1 MGTNRFIL
9 LFLYLIPLFFSPFS
23 FAQVIENE
31 WINYDQ
37 QYYKIGVSR
46 EGIFRVSFEELQ
58 NGGFPVNTV
67 NPQHIQLF
75 FRGKEQPIFIA
86 GEADGVFN
94 PGDYIEFYGTKNDG
108 WLDTEFYPD
117 PISQTD
123 PFASMYSNQTFCFLT
138 YTLDESLGKRIKVN
152 NETDPGLVA
161 KSYHLQEEVIH
172 FTTDFGYNKIERYF
186 SSGRLYPKF
195 FQSISNEGALL
206 SGFDEGKGFTDLY
219 AGGTTKKDYKIPI
232 KNLYASG
239 PNPTLEVK
247 MTGRSNTVH
256 QVKIYAGKDLGSQR
270 ELGTLN
276 FSYYDNSVLSTT
288 LNFSDLPTIDDSLVV
303 SYQIE
308 QLTTNYN
315 EIVSLSYIKLIY
327 PQEINADGAVQKV
340 FNVPRD
346 DESQIKVEIEN
357 VPANHRLFDITSV
370 EDKKEILGTLDGSN
384 TFTSVISGTGKN
396 ARLLLTDEIYSIDTI
411 GLTNISRI
419 NTAANYFIISH
430 PALMKS
436 ANGSDDPVL
445 EYANYRASTEGG
457 GYQVYIADIQN
468 IYNQFTFGEVTPL
481 AIRRFAEYLLNNG
494 NPEFFFIVGKGL
506 AINYNYEKN
515 KPASNSW
522 TYKNLVPCFGEP
534 CSDNML
540 TSGLKGS
547 IYEPAIPTGR
557 LSANTPQQV
566 LDYLNKVKE
575 HESFEFND
583 LWKKNALFLSGGK
596 TVQEHNL
603 LKFHTLEFKSKVEG
617 DFIGAKGEI
626 IQKGTTGHTEF
637 IDISDEINAGI
648 GIVTSFGHS
657 SIVAADL
664 EFGYASDPI
673 RGFENKGKYPF
684 MFMMGCDIGNVF
696 ARTRSVG
703 EDWILTPEKG
713 AIGFLAHS
721 YLAFADTQAEY
732 AKKFFDRAFTNKLL
746 YNKPIGVVLQEAI
759 KDYVELR
766 AHSERDWSNAQQFVY
781 SGDPAIRLYPIEKP
795 DYHIADDK
803 LFIQKFDETEEL
815 TVQTDSFK
823 IGIVISNFGTVD
835 KDSFNIEVKR
845 NFNDGSF
852 RFYDPIRVPPI
863 SYQDTIYFTI
873 PVTKEDKL
881 VSGGNSTFEVVIDAS
896 GEIDELDES
905 NNFGQLN
912 LFLPKTNMI
921 IITPREFSIV
931 KEEKVSLFAQNNDP
945 LTPDRF
951 YQFQIDTAAQFNSP
965 VLKDTLVF
973 AGVTS
978 EWETDLLSGQTND
991 STVYFWRVKY
1001 SDTSEDESWAESSFT
1016 YIKDSPE
1023 GWSQSEFPQFEKNKI
1038 ENLELNNSNKKWEFK
1053 REEMVLKVQAV
1064 GDENADPA
1072 NYHLYVNDF
1081 LSVGQG
1087 ICAINNLVTYAI
1099 DQFSGKPYSIPVYPH
1114 LKCGYGDRGD
1124 AYRLLD
1130 NDLRNYNFMTF
1141 YMSFI
1146 KEGDY
1151 VVIFSAGKL
1160 RYEDYSDE
1168 NFAGFAEMG
1177 IDVETMK
1184 STLKNGDPF
1193 IAFGRKG
1200 AAPGTATEIYPRY
1213 TSATPSNAQL
1223 ISGEFTID
1231 FDAIEGNVLTPR
1243 IGPAENWGS
1252 IYLNIKEE
1260 NATEDDWF
1268 VDVIGISLQGEES
1281 TVLSNIKAENTDIS
1295 MIDANTYPYLKLQA
1309 FTSDTTSKTPA
1320 QLHDWKVLYEEVPEG
1335 ILFYDTVLAQTTIPE
1350 IEEGDSINFKYK
1362 FENVTQTDFKENL
1375 VVRYALQNEST
1386 NKQLEFYDTLSNLPA
1401 KGSIPISVDLGSIE
1415 WVGLNKLNVY
1425 VNPRVLKEQIY
1436 ENNILET
1443 KFKVNKD
1450 STNPILDVVFDG
1462 VHIMNGEL
1470 VSPTPLITISLKDEN
1485 KFLVREDTVGL
1496 EIFMSNC
1503 DSCDFRKIE
1512 FNSPNVN
1519 WTRVNNNDFQ
1529 VYYQPDKLPD
1539 GKYTLMVKGSDKS
1552 GNASGLAPYRISFEV
1567 ENESK
1572 VTHFYPYPNP
1582 FSDHVQFVFTLT
1594 GAEIPDELKIQIMTV
1609 TGRVVREITQDE
1621 IGTIRI
1627 GNNRTEYAWD
1637 GRDEFGDQLA
1647 NGVYLYRVFVR
1658 SNGQEIE
1665 HRETSK
1671 DDMFKNGFG
1680 KMYLM
1685 R

>member
-1 MGTNRFIL
+1 MGINRFIL
-9 LFLYLIPLFFSPFS
+9 FFSLLFS
-23 FAQVIENE
+23 FFFHLSIAQVIENE

-37 QYYKIGVSR
+37 QYFKIGVSQD
-46 EGIFRVSFEELQ
+46 GIFRISYEELQ
-58 NGGFPVNTV
+58 NGGFPVSTV
-67 NPQHIQLF
+67 NPQNIQLF
-75 FRGKEQPIFIA
+75 FRGKEQAIYID
-86 GEADGVFN
+86 GESDGVFN
-94 PGDYIEFYGTKNDG
+94 FGDYIEFYGAKNDG
-108 WLDTEFYPD
+108 LLDKEFYPD
-117 PISQTD
+117 PINQTD
-123 PFASMYSNQTFCFLT
+123 PFANLYSNQTFCFLT
-138 YTLDESLGKRIKVN
+138 YTLNESFGKRIKVN
-152 NETDPGLVA
+152 NESNPSLVP
-161 KSYHLQEEVIH
+161 KPYHIKEEVIH
-172 FTTDFGYNKIERYF
+172 FTPDFSFNRIERYF
-186 SSGRLYPKF
+186 TSGRLYPKF

-219 AGGTTKKDYKIPI
+219 AGGTNKKDYKIPV
-232 KNLYASG
+232 KNLIASG

-256 QVKIYAGKDLGSQR
+256 QVKIYAGKDLASQR

-288 LNFSDLPTIDDSLVV
+288 LDFSDFPVVDDSIII
-303 SYQIE
+303 SYEIE

-315 EIVSLSYIKLIY
+315 EIVSLSYIKLTY
-327 PQEINADGAVQKV
+327 PQAIDADDEPQKI
-340 FNVPRD
+340 FLVPR
-346 DESQIKVEIEN
+346 EGASQIKVAIEE
-357 VPANHRLFDITSV
+357 VPSNFRLFDITSI
-370 EDKKEILGTLDGSN
+370 EDKTEIIGTVDGSN
-384 TFTSVISGTGKN
+384 TLTAIVPGVGQTAK
-396 ARLLLTDEIYSIDTI
+396 LLLTSEIKSIDTL

-419 NTAANYFIISH
+419 NNSANYFIISH
-430 PALMKS
+430 PELMKP
-436 ANGSDDPVL
+436 ANGTEDPIR
-445 EYANYRASTEGG
+445 EYANYRGSTEGG
-457 GYQVYIADIQN
+457 AYQVYIADIQN
-468 IYNQFTFGEVTPL
+468 IYNQFTFGEITPL
-481 AIRRFAEYLLNNG
+481 AIRRFADYLLKTG
-494 NPEFFFIVGKGL
+494 NPEFFFLIGKGL
-506 AINYNYEKN
+506 AINYNFEKN
-515 KPASNSW
+515 KPASNTW

-540 TSGLKGS
+540 TSGLNGS
-547 IYEPAIPTGR
+547 IFEPAIPTGR

-575 HESFEFND
+575 HEAFEFDD

-603 LKFHTLEFKSKVEG
+603 LKYHTLNFKSKVEG
-617 DFIGAKGEI
+617 DFIGANGEI
-626 IQKGTTGHTEF
+626 IQKETTGNTEF
-637 IDISDEINAGI
+637 IDISDEINSGI
-648 GIVTSFGHS
+648 GILTSFGHS

-664 EFGYASDPI
+664 EFGYVSDPI

-703 EDWILTPEKG
+703 EDWVLTPNKG

-732 AKKFFDRAFTNKLL
+732 AKKFFDKAFTSQLY
-746 YNKPIGVVLQEAI
+746 YNKPIGLVLKEAI
-759 KDYVELR
+759 KEYVDLR
-766 AHSERDWSNAQQFVY
+766 AHSERDWSNAQQFVF
-781 SGDPAIRLYPIEKP
+781 SGDPAIRLYPIDKP
-795 DYHIADDK
+795 DYHIANDK

-823 IGIVISNFGTVD
+823 IGIVISNFGIVD
-835 KDSFNIEVKR
+835 KDSFNIDVKR
-845 NFNDGSF
+845 IFNDGSF
-852 RFYDPIRVPPI
+852 RLYDPIRVPPV
-863 SYQDTIYFTI
+863 SYQDTVYFTI
-873 PVTKEDKL
+873 PITKEDKL
-881 VSGGNSTFEVVIDAS
+881 VSGGNSTFEIVIDANS
-896 GEIDELDES
+896 EIDELDES

-931 KEEKVSLFAQNNDP
+931 KEEKISLFAQNNDP

-951 YQFQIDTAAQFNSP
+951 YQFQIDTASQFNSS
-965 VLKDTLVF
+965 VLKDTIVF
-973 AGVTS
+973 AGITPECEVS
-978 EWETDLLSGQTND
+978 LLPGNLND
-991 STVYFWRVKY
+991 STVYYWRVRY
-1001 SDTSEDESWAESSFT
+1001 NEGNEDETWAESSFT

-1038 ENLELNNSNKKWEFK
+1038 ENLFLNNANKKWEFK
-1053 REEMVLKVQAV
+1053 KEEMTLKVQAV
-1064 GDENADPA
+1064 GDENVDPA

-1081 LSVGQG
+1081 QSVGQG

-1099 DQFSGKPYSIPVYPH
+1099 DKNTGEPYSIPVYPH

-1130 NDLRNYNFMTF
+1130 NDLRNYNFMSF
-1141 YMSFI
+1141 YMGFI

-1177 IDVETMK
+1177 IDVATMK
-1184 STLKNGDPF
+1184 STLKTGDPF

-1200 AAPGTATEIYPRY
+1200 DAPGTATEIYPRY
-1213 TSATPSNAQL
+1213 TSATASNAQM

-1231 FDAIEGNVLTPR
+1231 FDAFEGNVLTPR
-1243 IGPAENWGS
+1243 IGPAENWES

-1260 NATEDDWF
+1260 NSSEDDWF
-1268 VDVIGISLQGEES
+1268 VDVIGMSLQGEES
-1281 TVLSNIKAENTDIS
+1281 TILSNIRKKNTDIS
-1295 MIDANTYPYLKLQA
+1295 TVDANTYPYLKLQA
-1309 FTSDTTSKTPA
+1309 FTSDTTSKTPV
-1320 QLHDWKVLYEEVPEG
+1320 QLNDWKVLYEEVPEG
-1335 ILFYDTVLAQTTIPE
+1335 ILFFDTLLAQTKIPE
-1350 IEEGDSINFKYK
+1350 IEEGDSITFGYA

-1375 VVRYALQNEST
+1375 VVKYTLQNETS
-1386 NKQLEFYDTLSNLPA
+1386 NKQLEFYDTLSNLSA
-1401 KGSIPISVDLGSIE
+1401 KASLPISVSLGSID

-1425 VNPRVLKEQIY
+1425 VNPRVSKEQIY

-1462 VHIMNGEL
+1462 IHIMNGEL

-1485 KFLVREDTVGL
+1485 KFLVREDTIGL
-1496 EIFMSNC
+1496 QIFLNNC
-1503 DSCDFRKIE
+1503 DSCDFIKID

-1519 WTRVNNNDFQ
+1519 WARINDNDFQ

-1539 GKYTLMVKGSDKS
+1539 GKYTLIVQGADIS
-1552 GNASGLAPYRISFEV
+1552 GNAAGLAAYRISFEV

-1582 FSDHVQFVFTLT
+1582 FSDHVQFVFTLS
-1594 GAEIPDELKIQIMTV
+1594 GAVVPDELKIQIMTL

-1621 IGTIRI
+1621 IGAIRI

-1658 SNGQEIE
+1658 SNGQEID